1 MRISHRFEMPE
12 DSASNL
18 HVSAFCSKLELE
30 FLEKKNKFHNEMIE
44 KFIHLFS
51 CAQVSSQN
59 VNFREIIDFYRLD
72 EIKENPANR
81 IYSTDKEHCIG
92 TMTTSNELL
101 DISFNTDDKKH
112 KINNKQCSFSFDK
125 NFEILSINLHLRFGP
140 HNNYS
145 CSSNL
150 YIYFD
155 KYFKPFKLFFESREK
170 KFTIEKTENLMDLDN
185 ELFLM
190 KYMYVIDDSL
200 INEILPEI
208 KIVGAYDYNSEDFK
222 RKIEYCE
229 LLEY

>member
-1 MRISHRFEMPE
+1 
-12 DSASNL
+12 
-18 HVSAFCSKLELE
+18 
-30 FLEKKNKFHNEMIE
+30 MIE

-170 KFTIEKTENLMDLDN
+170 N
-185 ELFLM
+185 
-190 KYMYVIDDSL
+190 SL
-200 INEILPEI
+200 SKRQ
-208 KIVGAYDYNSEDFK
+208 KI
-222 RKIEYCE
+222 
-229 LLEY
+229 